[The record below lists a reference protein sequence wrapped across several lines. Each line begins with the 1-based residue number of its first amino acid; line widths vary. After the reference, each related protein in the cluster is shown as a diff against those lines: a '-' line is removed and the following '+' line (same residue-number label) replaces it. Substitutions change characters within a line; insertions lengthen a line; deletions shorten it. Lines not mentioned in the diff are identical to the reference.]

1 MSVIPLFIPVCHNR
15 IRNELY
21 FPKKGEKKPRILS
34 SRVEKLPEGGRG
46 LPTLIPELII
56 D

>member
-1 MSVIPLFIPVCHNR
+1 MIPFFIPVCHNR

-21 FPKKGEKKPRILS
+21 LPKKGEKNQEFCP
-34 SRVEKLPEGGRG
+34 VEKLPEGGRG
-46 LPTLIPELII
+46 LPTLISELII